1 MKLLKILLKS
11 KWDFSQIKKKKILL
25 VDGSFNR
32 FTKYYLKKDFNILF
46 RRGEKINIR
55 VLFKCIKDFDISSL
69 NYFKNFISS
78 AKPKVILTGFD
89 YHTIFYKLKN
99 VTNIKTFML
108 QKGKRTLSDGVFKKL
123 LEIKKK
129 SKEKF
134 YVDHIFL
141 YNKITCKNYKKIV
154 KGNFHIIGSF
164 ENNFNKINFLKQKKE
179 ILYISDFKIDKNQN
193 LLIRCEND
201 DLVVKYLHK
210 LALKNKIN
218 FNILSRC
225 KKYLNYKKNNLEFTF
240 YKNILK
246 KNFKFIKSNN
256 NISSNAI
263 VAKYKY
269 VFCTHSTL
277 GVENLIKGGK
287 TAFIFFKS
295 KNNPTSFYRFG
306 SLEKIPKKGLFW
318 TSGHKVDL
326 NELERVFK
334 FVVNS
339 KENYWKSKAQKI
351 CRKIIEYDFENKIF
365 RNLVDKE
372 LRLP

>member
-164 ENNFNKINFLKQKKE
+164 ENNFN
-179 ILYISDFKIDKNQN
+179 ILP
-193 LLIRCEND
+193 
-201 DLVVKYLHK
+201 
-210 LALKNKIN
+210 
-218 FNILSRC
+218 RC